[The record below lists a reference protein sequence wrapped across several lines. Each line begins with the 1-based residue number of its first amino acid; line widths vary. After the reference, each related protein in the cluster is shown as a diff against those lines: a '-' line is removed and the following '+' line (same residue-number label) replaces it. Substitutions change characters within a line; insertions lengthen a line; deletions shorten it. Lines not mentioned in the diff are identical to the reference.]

1 MNKWII
7 DPAHTE
13 IGFRVKHLMISTVRG
28 KFTKFKGE
36 ILMPEDDF
44 AKAEIAFSAE
54 TASVDTGN
62 EMRDNHLRSPDF
74 FDSAKFPELSFKSK
88 SVEKKGENEYSVSGD
103 FTMHGVTKEISL
115 KASLEGAAKNKDGIR
130 VMSFEVS
137 GSLSRKEYGL
147 VWNAP
152 VEGGGVTVSDEVK
165 LDIVTELK
173 EQQ

>member
-1 MNKWII
+1 MNKWTI

-28 KFTKFKGE
+28 KFIKFQGE

-44 AKAEIAFSAE
+44 TKAEITFSAE

-88 SVEKKGENEYSVSGD
+88 SIEKKGGNEYSVSGD
-103 FTMHGVTKEISL
+103 FTMRGVTKEISMN
-115 KASLEGAAKNKDGIR
+115 ASLNGIAKNMDGVR
-130 VMSFEVS
+130 VASFEVS

-147 VWNAP
+147 TWNAP
-152 VEGGGVTVSDEVK
+152 VEGGGVIASDEVK
-165 LDIVTELK
+165 LDIIAEFK
-173 EQQ
+173 EQK